1 MRRNH
6 KIKIGISRCLLGEPV
21 RYDGQHKHDR
31 YLTDTLGRYFN
42 YVGVC
47 PEVECGLPVPREAM
61 RLTGDPAA
69 PRLVT
74 VKTGL
79 DHTERMAAWSAG
91 RINALEREDLCGFIF
106 KSRSP
111 SSGMEGVKVYNNKGD
126 VIGRAPGLFAGA
138 FVQRFPNLPVIDEG
152 RLHDPDLRENFI
164 VRVFTLHRF
173 RQALRTAP
181 TLQTLMDFH
190 ARNKLLIMSHN
201 ETGMRRLGRLLAG
214 LRARDAQAAIPA
226 YETRLMQ
233 AMQTLATVKKHT
245 NILQHMY
252 GFLRARLEEPDKR
265 ELLEV
270 IEQFHQGLV
279 PLIVPVTLLRHHA
292 RRCQSDYLQAQY
304 YLQPHPLELKLRN
317 HA

>member
-1 MRRNH
+1 MD
-6 KIKIGISRCLLGEPV
+6 KITIGISRCLLGEPV

-31 YLTDTLGRYFN
+31 YLTDTLGRYFT

-61 RLTGDPAA
+61 RLTGDPSA

-74 VKTGL
+74 IKTGL
-79 DHTERMAAWSAG
+79 DHTERMVAWSAG
-91 RINALEREDLCGFIF
+91 RINTLEHEDLCGFIF

-111 SSGMEGVKVYNNKGD
+111 SSGLEGVKVYNDKGA

-138 FVQRFPNLPVIDEG
+138 FIQRFPNLPVIDEG

-173 RQALRTAP
+173 RQALRTLPA
-181 TLQTLMDFH
+181 LKTLMDFH

-214 LRARDAQAAIPA
+214 LRARDARAAIPE
-226 YETRLMQ
+226 YEALLMQ
-233 AMQTLATVKKHT
+233 AMRTPATVKKHT

-265 ELLEV
+265 ELMDV

-292 RRCQSDYLQAQY
+292 RRCQADYLLAQY